1 METLK
6 PRGVEKR
13 PLMDP
18 RSEAHSRDPRS
29 RSETEWLLFLRRSG
43 GSYLS
48 ELPLTSPAVTA
59 QQYSSL
65 IG

>member
-1 METLK
+1 
-6 PRGVEKR
+6 
-13 PLMDP
+13 MDP